1 MKIGQFSQ
9 QMNQA
14 QYNIQYENT
23 NTQIFAH
30 FAKFYGPLSTTLG
43 LVLYHISTSLGL
55 ARLLLAA
62 VAGAGARARTAARE
76 ARVRGE
82 PGRTIVTAEATPR
95 PGGFYRHRLQHCTE
109 LQPHCTAAVCSAH
122 HCR

>member
-1 MKIGQFSQ
+1 MKL
-9 QMNQA
+9 
-14 QYNIQYENT
+14 
-23 NTQIFAH
+23 
-30 FAKFYGPLSTTLG
+30 YGPPVHCIAAPGAVYYISK
-43 LVLYHISTSLGL
+43 VSHIFTSLGL